1 MIIKGRGVRLKREGG
16 LFSPPPPEKGEGLLE
31 TGSLFE
37 RRGGGLIEDLL
48 YNTVLMQFFFSSIN

>member
-16 LFSPPPPEKGEGLLE
+16 LFSFPPPEKGKGLLE

-37 RRGGGLIEDLL
+37 RGGGLIEDLR